1 MAGSWSCS
9 LQVSRVIWNH
19 FIFSFLLSEGF
30 GHLSS
35 LKDLDL
41 SYCVSLDQVATLQL
55 IIEKFQGLTKLA
67 LRGWKITDLTE
78 GGLFLYYILFFIP
91 DVQRLRASGQPD
103 GPQHEVLRQCH
114 IAPCE

>member
-1 MAGSWSCS
+1 M
-9 LQVSRVIWNH
+9 
-19 FIFSFLLSEGF
+19 SEGF

-78 GGLFLYYILFFIP
+78 GGLFLYYILFFIL

-103 GPQHEVLRQCH
+103 GPQHVRLQIYLLSSRKLDTFCC
-114 IAPCE
+114 IFYFLDF